1 MPLIVVKII
10 DFKRKQDCRFS
21 LCSKLLFK
29 NRTAGSFHFAVFPI
43 LLRGAYPNPQDCR
56 FSLRSKLLFKNRTA
70 GSFHFAVFLTGGF
83 TQTLRTAVFHFVQ
96 NVFLTGGFTQTLR
109 TAVFHF
115 VQNVFLTGGFT
126 QTLSTKCYAFRW
138 VFIYVRVCERA
149 HTASINKNPVT
160 FVTGFVPRTGI
171 EPALPCDNQILSL
184 ARLPVPPSGPLY

>member
-21 LCSKLLFK
+21 LCSKLIHSK
-29 NRTAGSFHFAVFPI
+29 
-43 LLRGAYPNPQDCR
+43 QDCR
-56 FSLRSKLLFKNRTA
+56 LHFISPSSLYFCE
-70 GSFHFAVFLTGGF
+70 GF

-115 VQNVFLTGGFT
+115 VQNVFLMGGFT

-138 VFIYVRVCERA
+138 VFIYVRVCEQA

>member
-83 TQTLRTAVFHFVQ
+83 TQTLRTAVFRF
-96 NVFLTGGFTQTLR
+96 
-109 TAVFHF
+109 A
-115 VQNVFLTGGFT
+115 QNVFLTGGFT

-138 VFIYVRVCERA
+138 VFIYVRVCEQA